1 MPGEPGYLP
10 NCLSYNS
17 FRDAIYGGVYGAIS
31 NRYAAWGLVG
41 LGAVEPQC
49 AVASR
54 CKNIA
59 R

>member
-1 MPGEPGYLP
+1 MTDATELDGYTEAFDTVVDSGMFHPL
-10 NCLSYNS
+10 NL
-17 FRDAIYGGVYGAIS
+17 YGIGRTV
-31 NRYAAWGLVG
+31 
-41 LGAVEPQC
+41 GAVEPQC